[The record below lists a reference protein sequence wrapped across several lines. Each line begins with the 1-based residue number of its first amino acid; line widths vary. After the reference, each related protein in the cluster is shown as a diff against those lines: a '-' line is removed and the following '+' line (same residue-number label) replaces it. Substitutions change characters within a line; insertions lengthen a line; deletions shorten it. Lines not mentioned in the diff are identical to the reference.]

1 MIEDMK
7 IKDFHDLCENMFTE
21 GIWMNLKYN
30 ASTKYAVEEQ
40 SSDVHFYTE
49 TIEVNRL
56 SSIAFFEAGEC
67 FHGHRFYWQNR
78 EKTFTLVG
86 LGHAHVIQSSSKHD
100 RFEEI
105 DQKWKSLC
113 ATIVNE
119 EHELQPIL
127 FGGFSFDPLNE
138 IPSEWEL
145 FPSAFFAVPSFQL
158 VIRDDRVFVSIHL
171 VTTERESQALFE
183 ELRKQRD
190 DLIHSAQVKELKTY
204 AKPVLMKMEERF
216 KEYYLDAVSHVT
228 KLIHEKEAHK
238 VVIARSLALS
248 FAETVSSP
256 SAMYHV
262 SKEQPESFLFG
273 LELGNNLFF
282 GATPERLVKVDRQKA
297 LSTCLAGSVR
307 RGETAIED
315 QQLGADLLKDAKN
328 REEHQYVVEMIS
340 SIFNE
345 HCDEVKVP
353 KQPKLMKIRDIQHLF
368 TPVEGRL
375 KQGQGLLQL
384 VKELHPT
391 PALGGEPRGDAMS
404 IIRMVEQMNRG
415 YYAAPIGWIDAEG
428 NGEFAVAIRS
438 ALLNQKQAYLYA
450 GGGIV
455 AESTP
460 DSEYTETLVKFR
472 PMLRTLGGKL
482 DG

>member
-1 MIEDMK
+1 MIEDRK
-7 IKDFHDLCENMFTE
+7 INGFHIVCEIEFTE
-21 GIWMNLKYN
+21 GIWMNRKYN
-30 ASTKYAVEEQ
+30 TSTEYAVKEKT
-40 SSDVHFYTE
+40 SDVHFYTE

-56 SSIAFFEAGEC
+56 SSIAFFEAGEG
-67 FHGHRFYWQNR
+67 FKGQRFYWQNR

-86 LGHAHVIQSSSKHD
+86 LGHAHVIKSSSHSS
-100 RFEEI
+100 RFEDI
-105 DQKWKSLC
+105 DREWKSLC

-119 EHELQPIL
+119 EPELQPIL
-127 FGGFSFDPLNE
+127 FGGFSFDPLNQLQ
-138 IPSEWEL
+138 SEWDV

-171 VTTERESQALFE
+171 VTTGNESRAMFD
-183 ELRKQRD
+183 ELRKERD

-204 AKPVLMKMEERF
+204 AKPVLVDMKERF
-216 KEYYLDAVSHVT
+216 KESYLAAVSHVT

-238 VVIARSLALS
+238 VVIARSLELS
-248 FAETVSSP
+248 FKEEVTSP
-256 SAMYHV
+256 SAMYHM

-273 LELGNNLFF
+273 LELEDNLFF
-282 GATPERLVKVDRQKA
+282 GATPERLVKVDKQKA

-315 QQLGADLLKDAKN
+315 QQLGKELLIDPKN
-328 REEHQYVVEMIS
+328 REEHQYVVQMIS
-340 SIFNE
+340 SIFE
-345 HCDEVKVP
+345 GYCDEVKVSN
-353 KQPKLMKIRDIQHLF
+353 QPKLMKVRDIQHLY

-375 KQGQGLLQL
+375 KRGQGLLQL
-384 VKELHPT
+384 VQELHPT
-391 PALGGEPRGDAMS
+391 PALGGEPRKDAMS
-404 IIRMVEQMNRG
+404 VIRMVEQMNRG

-438 ALLNQKQAYLYA
+438 ALLNQDRAYLYA

-455 AESTP
+455 ADSNP
-460 DSEYTETLVKFR
+460 DSEYAETLVKFR

>member
-1 MIEDMK
+1 MLNE
-7 IKDFHDLCENMFTE
+7 FTE
-21 GIWMNLKYN
+21 GIWMKQKYYT
-30 ASTKYAVEEQ
+30 STGYAVEVPT
-40 SSDVHFYTE
+40 STVHFYTE

-56 SSIAFFEAGEC
+56 SSIAFFEAGESYK
-67 FHGHRFYWQNR
+67 GQRFYWQNR

-86 LGHAHVIQSSSKHD
+86 LRHAHVIQSSSQTD

-105 DQKWKSLC
+105 DQQWRSLC
-113 ATIVNE
+113 ASIVNE

-127 FGGFSFDPLNE
+127 FGGFSFDPLNH
-138 IPSEWEL
+138 ISSEWDA

-171 VTTERESQALFE
+171 VTSERESQGLFE
-183 ELRKQRD
+183 ELRRERD

-204 AKPVLMKMEERF
+204 AKPVLVKMEERF
-216 KEYYLDAVSHVT
+216 KESYLDAISHVT
-228 KLIHEKEAHK
+228 KLIRDKEAHK
-238 VVIARSLALS
+238 VVIARSLAVS
-248 FAETVSSP
+248 FIENVSSP
-256 SAMYHV
+256 SAIYHV

-273 LELGNNLFF
+273 LELSDKLFF
-282 GATPERLVKVDRQKA
+282 GATPERLVKVDKQNA

-315 QQLGADLLKDAKN
+315 QKLGNELLIDPKN
-328 REEHQYVVEMIS
+328 REEHQYVVDMIS
-340 SIFNE
+340 SIFDDY
-345 HCDEVKVP
+345 CDEVKVP
-353 KQPKLMKIRDIQHLF
+353 KQPKLMKIRDIQHLY

-375 KQGQGLLQL
+375 KEGQGLLQL
-384 VKELHPT
+384 VKDLHPT
-391 PALGGEPRGDAMS
+391 PALGGVPRGDALS

-415 YYAAPIGWIDAEG
+415 YYAAPIGWIDADG

-438 ALLNQKQAYLYA
+438 ALLNQNQAYLYA

-455 AESTP
+455 ADSNP
-460 DSEYTETLVKFR
+460 ASEYAETLVKFR